1 MPIAFLPLKKEVKV
15 SVGIHICTGR
25 TYRER
30 KRRERERERDLYLKK
45 TLEIQKERRINTYII
60 KITENP
66 ACSMKRLWYTP

>member
-1 MPIAFLPLKKEVKV
+1 MYIY
-15 SVGIHICTGR
+15 IYTCTVR

-30 KRRERERERDLYLKK
+30 QRREREGERERERFKK